1 MSLINCKVELSLSWD
16 LSCVL
21 SNVNGSSTLTITVA
35 KLYVPIVTSS
45 AEDSANLSKLLSVGF
60 KRPVYW
66 NAYKVVTEK

>member
-21 SNVNGSSTLTITVA
+21 SNVNGSSTLTITDA

-66 NAYKVVTEK
+66 NAYKVATEK